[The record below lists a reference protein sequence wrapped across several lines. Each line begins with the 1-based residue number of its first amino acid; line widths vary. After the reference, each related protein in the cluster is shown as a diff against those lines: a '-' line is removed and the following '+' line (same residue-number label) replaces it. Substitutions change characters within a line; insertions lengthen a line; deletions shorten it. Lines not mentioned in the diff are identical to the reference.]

1 MNNSKEKILSLFNYL
16 KGLCELK
23 TKSILNIK
31 NQEMSIY
38 YDDIPKAPEYIK
50 IYYRDTVQNDDED
63 TCTDLITVSK
73 PEFEKCPQPPQS
85 IIEWLE
91 LDWASTKI
99 AEVKVKGTI
108 TKENIIENFTD
119 SKQRVELFD
128 KWSEERNIWYERQ
141 LKINNTREFFKRLY
155 NIYIDL
161 QRDSD
166 SLELVVG
173 NGFIKYKNTNEVCH
187 PILLKR
193 VSIEFDSSENIV
205 KVCDTDT
212 DPELYTTVLNSKIE
226 NLNLSSMQNL
236 KTELKEKFY
245 HPLDRNDAYDYLE
258 KMAHELSSNSKFIK
272 DENTIISVDDEI
284 FIEIKPVLFVRK
296 RIDGTAQTI
305 EAIVED
311 INNDGDI
318 PLHLQQLVSGGKI
331 ETSENIKDIPIEE
344 LLAQTSGESLDILM
358 VKEANREQLEIAKR
372 LEQHSAVSVQG
383 PPGTGKTHTIAN
395 LLGHFLSQ
403 GKSVLITS
411 HTNKALK
418 VLKEKLPQK
427 IQSLCVSVLD
437 DKNTDMEK
445 SIDGITEYMS
455 KHTSYEMESRITQK
469 KEERKIIISKLAD
482 IRKKIYAIK
491 NKEVASI
498 INCGEEISPIDA
510 AKFVATNAESLSY
523 IPGEIQLDCPLPL
536 TIDELAK
543 LYQTNEILS
552 EQEIIELD
560 SCLPNPQEIITP
572 SNFDT
577 YLNQKEQ
584 HLDKIKQI
592 ESDLGIKTFVEGKDI
607 LIKKDDVEIT
617 LAKDLKNYDFT
628 NLKKMITPFKNDIEK
643 WKIEAAVDNRMG
655 PEHKGKWLDLIAIIN
670 KTKVFADSITR
681 EFIGKEITVASNI
694 DIREAIPVFNG
705 VISEYSQKGK
715 LSFTTNCFNNKWKE
729 LKKSIKINNQILTN
743 FEDCKL
749 AYKYLTLLNYYNSL
763 NLYWESL
770 IKQPLPKFIGLTSDA
785 PWYVANNYI
794 PEIERYLN
802 WDEKTYKPIM
812 VELSKIGLEYT
823 KLIRYN
829 LSDSNITKLEKEVS
843 FVKFQLPKYI
853 ELIEG
858 YIRLYIIKG
867 NLLKVQKF
875 LLNGD
880 RKASSICNKLVEA
893 IRKDDSDGYSTNYDK
908 LVQLYS
914 KYEVRNTREQLLSK
928 LYHYAPMW
936 ADCIKNRIGDIGGAT
951 TVPSTI
957 VEAWK
962 WKQLEQ
968 SLSDL
973 LKEPFEELQK
983 QNIELSKKLR
993 LTTSEL
999 CEYSSWFHLLRKTE
1013 NDLSLRQ
1020 ALQAW
1025 KLLIKKIGKGTGKF
1039 AAQYRMQ
1046 AKIEM
1051 IKCQE
1056 SVPAWIMPISKAF
1069 ETLVPGKNIFDIV
1082 IIDEASQ
1089 SDITALTLT
1098 YMAKKVVVVGDD
1110 KQVSPMAVGVDLTKI
1125 NGLMDMYL
1133 KGVISS
1139 TALFEPKTSL
1149 YDIASTTFQPLM
1161 LREHFRC
1168 VPEIIGFSNL
1178 LCYDGKI
1185 KPLRDESSSNLLP
1198 AVINYRVDGHRNE
1211 FGQKINNEEAET
1223 IVSLI
1228 MACLETPEYQNSTFG
1243 VISLLGKE
1251 QAIKIQTLI
1260 NERIEPNKIE
1270 KHQILCGDASSF
1282 QGDERDVIFL
1292 TMVDSNESNGPL
1304 RMVAGGTGDA
1314 REQRYNVA
1322 ASRAKNQMWVIHSL
1336 NEDKDLQDG
1345 DLRKQLLKYTKNPN
1359 NYLNKLENIGKN
1371 ADSPF
1376 EEDVSKALV
1385 SRGYDIIQ
1393 QYPVGAYRIDIVATY
1408 KGQKI
1413 AIECDG
1419 ERYHSGAEKIRE
1431 DMERQTILER
1441 IGWAFI
1447 RIRGSEYYRN
1457 KEKTISNVISKL
1469 NEYGIF
1475 PEEVNT
1481 QFDSNSSELK
1491 DKVVLRAKEIQ
1502 NSLELA

>member
-23 TKSILNIK
+23 TKSILHIN

-38 YDDIPKAPEYIK
+38 YDDIPKASEYVK
-50 IYYRDTVQNDDED
+50 TYYRDTVQNDEVDN
-63 TCTDLITVSK
+63 CTDLITVSK

-85 IIEWLE
+85 IIDWLE
-91 LDWASTKI
+91 PNWDSIKEP
-99 AEVKVKGTI
+99 EVTAKETI
-108 TKENIIENFTD
+108 TKENIIEEFTE
-119 SKQRVELFD
+119 SKQRVELFNQWNED
-128 KWSEERNIWYERQ
+128 RNIWYERQ
-141 LKINNTREFFKRLY
+141 LKIKNTREFFKKLY
-155 NIYIDL
+155 NLYIDL

-173 NGFIKYKNTNEVCH
+173 NGFIKYKNNKEVYH

-193 VSIEFDSSENIV
+193 VSIEFDSTENIV
-205 KVCDTDT
+205 KICDTDT
-212 DPELYTTVLNSKIE
+212 DPELYTTILNSKIE

-258 KMAHELSSNSKFIK
+258 KMAHELSSNSKFVK
-272 DENTIISVDDEI
+272 DENTAISPDDEL
-284 FIEIKPVLFVRK
+284 FVEIKPVLFVRK

-311 INNDGDI
+311 INNGGEI

-331 ETSENIKDIPIEE
+331 EISENIKDIPIEE

-358 VKEANREQLEIAKR
+358 AKEANREQLEIAKR
-372 LEQHSAVSVQG
+372 IEQYSAVSVQG

-403 GKSVLITS
+403 GKRVLITS

-418 VLKEKLPQK
+418 VLKEKLPK
-427 IQSLCVSVLD
+427 NLQSLCVSVLD

-455 KHTSYEMESRITQK
+455 IHTSYEMESLIAQK

-498 INCGEEISPIDA
+498 IICGEEISPMVA
-510 AKFVATNAESLSY
+510 AKFVADNTESLGY
-523 IPGEIQLDCPLPL
+523 IPGKIQSDCPLPL
-536 TIDELAK
+536 TIEELTK
-543 LYQTNEILS
+543 LYQTNAILS
-552 EQEIIELD
+552 EKEIIELD
-560 SCLPNPQEIITP
+560 SCLPNPQDIIAP
-572 SNFDT
+572 SNFEK
-577 YLNQKEQ
+577 YQNLKEQ
-584 HLDKIKQI
+584 NLSKIKQI
-592 ESDLGIKTFVEGKDI
+592 ESELDIKTVVEGKDI
-607 LIKKDDVEIT
+607 LIKKDDMEIV

-628 NLKKMITPFKNDIEK
+628 ILKKMITPFKNDIEK

-655 PEHKGKWLDLIAIIN
+655 PEHKGKWLDLIAVIN
-670 KTKVFADSITR
+670 KTKAFADSITR
-681 EFIGKEITVASNI
+681 EFIGKTITIAPSV
-694 DIREAIPVFNG
+694 DISDAVTILNG
-705 VISEYSQKGK
+705 IITEYNQKGK
-715 LSFTTNCFNNKWKE
+715 ISFTTNCFNNKWKE
-729 LKKSIKINNQILTN
+729 LKKLIKINNHILEN
-743 FEDCKL
+743 LDDCKL

-763 NLYWESL
+763 NLYWVSL
-770 IKQPLPKFIGLTSDA
+770 IKQPLPKFKGLTPDA
-785 PWYVANNYI
+785 PWYVASNYI
-794 PEIERYLN
+794 PEIERYIN
-802 WDEKTYKPIM
+802 WDEKTFKPLTI
-812 VELSKIGLEYT
+812 ELSKIGLEYT
-823 KLIRYN
+823 KLIKYN
-829 LSDSNITKLEKEVS
+829 LSDSNIAKLEKDVS

-853 ELIEG
+853 ELIDQ
-858 YIRLYIIKG
+858 YIKFYIIKG
-867 NLLKVQKF
+867 NFIKVERF
-875 LLNGD
+875 LLNGN
-880 RKASSICNKLVEA
+880 RRTSSICNKLVES
-893 IRKDDSDGYSTNYDK
+893 IRKNNIDGYSTNYNE
-908 LVQLYS
+908 LVELYS
-914 KYEVRNTREQLLSK
+914 KYEIRNTREELLAK
-928 LYHYAPMW
+928 LQKYAPTW
-936 ADCIKNRIGDIGGAT
+936 ADSIRNRIDEIGKST
-951 TVPSTI
+951 TVPST
-957 VEAWK
+957 VSEAWK

-968 SLSDL
+968 CLFEL
-973 LKEPFEELQK
+973 LNEPFEELQK
-983 QNIELSKKLR
+983 QNLELSKKLR
-993 LTTSEL
+993 LTTAEL
-999 CEYSSWFHLLRKTE
+999 CEYNSWFHLLRKTE

-1020 ALQAW
+1020 SLINW
-1025 KLLIKKIGKGTGKF
+1025 KLLIRKIGKGTGKF
-1039 AAQYRMQ
+1039 AAQYRIQ
-1046 AKIEM
+1046 AKMEM

-1056 SVPAWIMPISKAF
+1056 AVPAWIMPINKAF
-1069 ETLVPGKNIFDIV
+1069 ETLVPGKNLFDIV

-1125 NGLMDMYL
+1125 NGLMEEHL
-1133 KGVISS
+1133 KHTFTS

-1168 VPEIIGFSNL
+1168 VPEIIGFSNS

-1228 MACLETPEYQNSTFG
+1228 MACLETPEYQDSTFG

-1251 QAIKIQTLI
+1251 QAIKVQTLI

-1292 TMVDSNESNGPL
+1292 TMVDSNESDGPL
-1304 RMVAGGTGDA
+1304 RLVAGGTGDA

-1322 ASRAKNQMWVIHSL
+1322 ASRAKNQMWLIHSL
-1336 NEDKDLQDG
+1336 NEDKDLQEG
-1345 DLRKQLLKYTKNPN
+1345 DLRKRLLKYTKNPK
-1359 NYLNKLENIGKN
+1359 NYLNKLKNIGKN

-1376 EEDVSKALV
+1376 EEDVCKALV
-1385 SRGYDIIQ
+1385 SRGYNIIQ
-1393 QYPVGAYRIDIVATY
+1393 QYPVGAYRIDMVATY

-1441 IGWAFI
+1441 IGWTFI
-1447 RIRGSEYYRN
+1447 RIRGSEYYIN
-1457 KEKTISNVISKL
+1457 KDKIILNVISKL

-1475 PEEVNT
+1475 SENISASIIEN
-1481 QFDSNSSELK
+1481 DSALK
-1491 DKVVLRAKEIQ
+1491 NNIILKAKQIR
-1502 NSLELA
+1502 SDWI